1 MGNNKILMNFG
12 KYKNQSI
19 DKVFHDKYYYN
30 WIIKQDFF
38 KQQYQELYNALINY
52 KEKPKINF
60 DDLPNDIRKLIFTK
74 RYDIM
79 KQEKEE
85 RFRELVKEMLE
96 RGLDY
101 KDDHKDNYERVL
113 YDLKYD
119 GFNNL
124 WFLRQKWKCKG
135 GHGKDNNILDLIE
148 CELREKF
155 YKSYNYRFRNHERYR
170 NLTICYNSNILS
182 FDDKRKYN
190 FIDYEYFNS
199 VYESDSDSD

>member
-60 DDLPNDIRKLIFTK
+60 HDLPNDIRQLIFTK

-79 KQEKEE
+79 KQQKEE
-85 RFRELVKEMLE
+85 RFR
-96 RGLDY
+96 
-101 KDDHKDNYERVL
+101 
-113 YDLKYD
+113 
-119 GFNNL
+119 
-124 WFLRQKWKCKG
+124 
-135 GHGKDNNILDLIE
+135 
-148 CELREKF
+148 
-155 YKSYNYRFRNHERYR
+155 
-170 NLTICYNSNILS
+170 
-182 FDDKRKYN
+182 
-190 FIDYEYFNS
+190 
-199 VYESDSDSD
+199 